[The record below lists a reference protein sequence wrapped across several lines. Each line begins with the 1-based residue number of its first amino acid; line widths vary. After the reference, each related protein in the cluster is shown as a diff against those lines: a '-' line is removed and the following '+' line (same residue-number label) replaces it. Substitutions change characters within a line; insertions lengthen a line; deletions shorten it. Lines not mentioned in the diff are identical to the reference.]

1 MSRLIYAS
9 SEQSADLWYVTGFN
23 VPDPILWFQVGE
35 LSAIVVGSLELGR
48 AQKQCKPG
56 VTVIDAAKLR
66 EFFHLPEETEE
77 EKKCHWFV
85 KQVSAVAQ
93 GTGENT
99 WEVPEHFPLVFGD
112 LLREAGFTVKTQWN
126 FCPERAVKSPEEI
139 EKIRHSERLAEA
151 GLAQADGMLR
161 SATIGDDG
169 FLHLGGHILTAEELR
184 SAIDLEITRL
194 GGLAQGTITAPGPQG
209 ADPHQHGEGPIKAN
223 EPIVMDIFPR
233 DQATGYF
240 GDLTRTR
247 VKGKASEVV
256 RKAYET
262 VLTAQEKVLTSL
274 KAGVQ
279 GKEMHNMVVE
289 NFKAAGYETGTDPQT
304 GVYHGFFHSL
314 GHSVGLEIHEGPG
327 LSAGED
333 RAMVAGNVVTD
344 EPGLYYPEWGGI
356 RIEDTVAVTETGVD
370 NLAVAPKFLEIE

>member
-23 VPDPILWFQVGE
+23 VPDPILWFQTGE

-56 VTVIDAAKLR
+56 VTVIDSAKLR

-77 EKKCHWFV
+77 EKKRHWFV

-99 WEVPEHFPLVFGD
+99 WEVPERFPLVFGD

-161 SATIGDDG
+161 SAIIGDDG

-247 VKGKASEVV
+247 VKGKAPETV

-262 VLTAQEKVLTSL
+262 VLAAQEKVLASL
-274 KAGVQ
+274 KAGVL

-289 NFKAAGYETGTDPQT
+289 DFKTAGYETGTDPET
-304 GVYHGFFHSL
+304 GVYHGFFHGL
-314 GHSVGLEIHEGPG
+314 GHSVGLEIYEGPS
-327 LSAGED
+327 LSAGEE
-333 RAMVAGNVVTD
+333 RALVAGNVLTD
-344 EPGLYYPEWGGI
+344 EPGLYYPEWGG
-356 RIEDTVAVTETGVD
+356 
-370 NLAVAPKFLEIE
+370 

>member
-23 VPDPILWFQVGE
+23 VPDPILWFEAGG
-35 LSAIVVGSLELGR
+35 LSAMVVGSLELGR

-66 EFFHLPEETEE
+66 EFFKLPPETEE
-77 EKKCHWFV
+77 DAKRHWFV
-85 KQVSAVAQ
+85 KQVAAVAQ
-93 GTGENT
+93 GLGVQE
-99 WEVPEHFPLVFGD
+99 WEVPERFPLVFGD
-112 LLREAGFTVKTQWN
+112 LLREAGFTVKTRWN
-126 FCPERAVKSPEEI
+126 FCPERAVKTPDEI

-151 GLAQADGMLR
+151 GLAQADAMLR
-161 SATIGDDG
+161 AATIEADG

-209 ADPHQHGEGPIKAN
+209 ADPHQHGEGPIRAN

-247 VKGKASEVV
+247 VKGKAPEVV

-262 VLTAQEKVLTSL
+262 VLAAQEKVLARL
-274 KAGVQ
+274 KAGVP
-279 GKEMHNMVVE
+279 GKEMHNLVDAD
-289 NFKAAGYETGTDPQT
+289 FKAAGYETAADPAT

-314 GHSVGLEIHEGPG
+314 GHSVGLEIHERPN
-327 LSAGED
+327 LAPNAEEP
-333 RAMVAGNVVTD
+333 MVAGNVVTD

-370 NLAVAPKFLEIE
+370 NLAVAPKFLEID

>member
-9 SEQSADLWYVTGFN
+9 SERSANLWYVTGFN
-23 VPDPILWFQVGE
+23 VPDPILWFQSGE

-48 AQKQCKPG
+48 AQKQCRPG

-66 EFFHLPEETEE
+66 DFFHLPPETAEEA
-77 EKKCHWFV
+77 KRHWFV
-85 KQVSAVAQ
+85 KQVHAIAQ
-93 GTGENT
+93 GTGET
-99 WEVPEHFPLVFGD
+99 AWEVPEDFPLVFGD
-112 LLREAGFTVKTQWN
+112 LLRESGLTITTNWN

-151 GLAQADGMLR
+151 GLAQADAMLR
-161 SATIGDDG
+161 SATIEHDG

-209 ADPHQHGEGPIKAN
+209 ADPHQHGSGPIKAN

-233 DQATGYF
+233 DQQTGYF

-247 VKGKASEVV
+247 VKGKASDVV

-262 VLTAQEKVLTSL
+262 VLSAQEKVLAHL

-279 GKEMHNMVVE
+279 GKEMHNLVVE
-289 NFKAAGYETGTDPQT
+289 AFKAAGYETGADPAT

-314 GHSVGLEIHEGPG
+314 GHAVGLEIHESPSLSPG
-327 LSAGED
+327 EERL
-333 RAMVAGNVVTD
+333 MVAGNVVTD

-370 NLAVAPKFLEIE
+370 NLAVAPKFLEIN

>member
-23 VPDPILWFQVGE
+23 VPDPILWFQTGE

-56 VTVIDAAKLR
+56 VTVIDSAKLR

-77 EKKCHWFV
+77 EKKRHWFV
-85 KQVSAVAQ
+85 KQVSAVVQ
-93 GTGENT
+93 GTGETT
-99 WEVPEHFPLVFGD
+99 WEVPERFPLVFGD
-112 LLREAGFTVKTQWN
+112 LLREAGFTIKTQWN

-247 VKGKASEVV
+247 VKGKAPETV

-262 VLTAQEKVLTSL
+262 VLAAQEKVLSRL

-289 NFKAAGYETGTDPQT
+289 DFKAAGYETGADPET
-304 GVYHGFFHSL
+304 GVYHGFFHGL
-314 GHSVGLEIHEGPG
+314 GHSVGLEIHESPS
-327 LSAGED
+327 LSSGEE

>member
-99 WEVPEHFPLVFGD
+99 WEVPERFPLVFGD

-256 RKAYET
+256 HKAYET

>member
-23 VPDPILWFQVGE
+23 VPDPILWFQVGN
-35 LSAIVVGSLELGR
+35 LNAIIVGSLELGR
-48 AQKQCKPG
+48 AQKQCKSG

-66 EFFHLPEETEE
+66 EFFHLSEETEE
-77 EKKCHWFV
+77 EKKRHWFV
-85 KQVSAVAQ
+85 KQVAAVAQ

-99 WEVPEHFPLVFGD
+99 WEVPERFPLVFGD
-112 LLREAGFTVKTQWN
+112 LLREAGFTIKTQWN

-161 SATIGDDG
+161 AATISDDG

-209 ADPHQHGEGPIKAN
+209 ADPHQHGEGPIRAN

-247 VKGKASEVV
+247 VKGKAPEVV

-262 VLTAQEKVLTSL
+262 VLAAQEKVLASL
-274 KAGVQ
+274 KAGVL

-289 NFKAAGYETGTDPQT
+289 DFKAAGYETGTDPVT
-304 GVYHGFFHSL
+304 GVYHGFFHGL
-314 GHSVGLEIHEGPG
+314 GHSVGLEIHEGPS
-327 LSAGED
+327 LSAGEE
-333 RAMVAGNVVTD
+333 RTLVAGNVLTD

-356 RIEDTVAVTETGVD
+356 RIEDTIAITETGID